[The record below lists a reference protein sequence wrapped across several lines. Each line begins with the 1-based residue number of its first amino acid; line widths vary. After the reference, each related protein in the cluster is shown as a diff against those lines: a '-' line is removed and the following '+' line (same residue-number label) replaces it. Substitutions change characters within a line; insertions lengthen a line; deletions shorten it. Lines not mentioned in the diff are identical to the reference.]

1 VAAAVPI
8 RLLTVALHRRLALK
22 EPLRATLKVAVPM
35 LPTLVFTLVIAGIL
49 RDEYDIPSWLFGG
62 LIVYA
67 FVTTILPALFTHKPP
82 PDFTLPTVLPT
93 FVPEDKTQD

>member
-1 VAAAVPI
+1 VKQA
-8 RLLTVALHRRLALK
+8 
-22 EPLRATLKVAVPM
+22 LKVAVPM

-67 FVTTILPALFTHKPP
+67 FVTTVMPAIFTHKPP
-82 PDFTLPTVLPT
+82 PDFTLPTLIPT
-93 FVPEDKTQD
+93 VVAQPAPASDPGNTDKP

>member
-1 VAAAVPI
+1 
-8 RLLTVALHRRLALK
+8 
-22 EPLRATLKVAVPM
+22 LKVAVPM

-67 FVTTILPALFTHKPP
+67 FITTVLPAAVTRAPP
-82 PDFTLPTVLPT
+82 PDFTLPVLFPPLPQ
-93 FVPEDKTQD
+93 PEGNGDRQPQRSDVA